1 MILKQYGTSYHSVET
16 NFNARALTEI
26 AFRRDRA
33 FSIPTEEFSST
44 YEKVDEKAL
53 TAAAEGNVQD
63 EAEEALLV
71 ELEAKL
77 QDALSGLG
85 EGEALVVEVRDDEGH
100 PKTQDKKTNVVV
112 EGENRLYF
120 QWWVE
125 PPLRMGVYRKKG

>member
-1 MILKQYGTSYHSVET
+1 MILKQYGTTYQSVET

-33 FSIPTEEFSST
+33 FSIPTEEFQSS

-53 TAAAEGNVQD
+53 TAEAEGDVQD

-71 ELEAKL
+71 VLEERLKEV
-77 QDALSGLG
+77 LSGLRDG
-85 EGEALVVEVRDDEGH
+85 EVVVVESRDDEGH
-100 PKTQDKKTNVVV
+100 PKTNDRKTNVVV
-112 EGENRLYF
+112 DGENRLYF

-125 PPLRMGVYRKKG
+125 PPLRVGVYRKKG